1 SRYTARRFT
10 IMNKASFYYKFF
22 IVRVFMYL
30 GLFALILCIKD
41 DMPTVLPQMKKAYY
55 GWFIIMGSIM
65 LWDVLLFTNAMS
77 SEKFKMQ
84 LKEKFVGTS
93 LLTKLK
99 YSILISSPII
109 GTISLVHG
117 VVISLY

>member
-1 SRYTARRFT
+1 
-10 IMNKASFYYKFF
+10 MNKASSYYKFF

-65 LWDVLLFTNAMS
+65 LWDVLLFTKAIS

-99 YSILISSPII
+99 YSLLISSPII